1 MMLTFWQQV
10 SASWQSV
17 QLDAD
22 QTAVDLSQ
30 FTSLLLLDLQ
40 SIQEDH
46 AEKEIH
52 SEIDND
58 DDFWGGL

>member
-1 MMLTFWQQV
+1 MLTFWQKI
-10 SASWQSV
+10 STSWRSV

-30 FTSLLLLDLQ
+30 FTSLLLSELNL
-40 SIQEDH
+40 IQERDSDT
-46 AEKEIH
+46 EIH
-52 SEIDND
+52 SEIENE

>member
-1 MMLTFWQQV
+1 MTLTFWQQV

-17 QLDAD
+17 QQDAD
-22 QTAVDLSQ
+22 QTAVDLTQ
-30 FTSLLLLDLQ
+30 FTNLLLLDLD
-40 SIQEDH
+40 SIQEDDV
-46 AEKEIH
+46 ETKIH